1 MLDLNFLKENRDLVE
16 KNLKERGVKV
26 DLTKFFSLLDERN
39 QLIQEIDNL
48 KAKRNEI
55 SKKFPQANDSE
66 KSVLS
71 EEVNQVKDAL
81 KEMEP
86 RLEEAQAE
94 FKRIWLEI
102 PNMSSE
108 DTPIGG
114 TDADNVEIYRSVQEV
129 KFAFQPKDHTELLN
143 DNYLDFE
150 RGVKVSGAKFY
161 FLKNEIALLEQ
172 ALIQFTI
179 DKVVNKFGFQ
189 FFSTPDL
196 ALNDVILGTGFNPR
210 GVEKQIYNIEGEETS
225 LIGTAEIVLGG
236 YHRDET
242 LNIEELPLKYLGL
255 SHCFRTEAGAYGRTS
270 KGLYRVHQF
279 SKLEMFLFSSPE
291 KSAEMLELLREIETE
306 IFTDLEIPFRVI
318 KICSGDMGG
327 PAYKKYDL
335 EAWMVMKGDEKHP
348 SGDWGEVTSCSNC
361 TDYQARR
368 LNIKYADGSKKEFV
382 HTLNGTAISLARA
395 IIAFVENHQ
404 DADGNI
410 KIPKL
415 LQPYLFNRDKIVLHQ
430 K

>member
-1 MLDLNFLKENRDLVE
+1 MLDLNFLKENRALVE
-16 KNLKERGVKV
+16 ENIKNRNMKV
-26 DLTKFFSLLDERN
+26 DIGRFYDLLDERN
-39 QLIQEIDNL
+39 HLIQELDIL

-55 SKKFPQANDSE
+55 SKQFPQATDGE
-66 KSVLS
+66 KEKLS
-71 EEVNQVKDAL
+71 AEVNQIKEEMKVK
-81 KEMEP
+81 EP

-94 FKRIWLEI
+94 FKKIWLEI
-102 PNMSSE
+102 PNLYSD
-108 DTPIGG
+108 DTPVGM
-114 TDADNVEIYRSVQEV
+114 TDEDNKEIYRSVKEV
-129 KFAFQPKDHTELLN
+129 KFSFEPKDHTELLN

-172 ALIQFTI
+172 ALIQFVLN
-179 DKVVNKFGFQ
+179 KMVNKFGFQ

-196 ALNDVILGTGFNPR
+196 ALNEVILGTGFNPR
-210 GVEKQIYNIEGEETS
+210 GAEKQIYNIEGEESS

-236 YHRDET
+236 YHKDEVLAT
-242 LNIEELPLKYLGL
+242 QNLPLKYIGL

-279 SKLEMFLFSSPE
+279 SKLEMFIFSTPE
-291 KSAEMLELLREIETE
+291 QSAEILEMIKDIEME
-306 IFTDLEIPFRVI
+306 VFSDLEIPFRVI
-318 KICSGDMGG
+318 AICSGDLGG
-327 PAYKKYDL
+327 PAYKKYDV
-335 EAWMVMKGDEKHP
+335 EAWMTMKRDENHP
-348 SGDWGEVTSCSNC
+348 MGDWGEVTSCSNC

-368 LNIKYADGSKKEFV
+368 LNIKYSDGNQKDFV

-410 KIPKL
+410 NIPKA
-415 LQPYLFNRDKIVLHQ
+415 LQPYFFNREKIILNQ